1 MIRITRSISLDESE
15 LEERFI
21 RSPGPGGQNVNKVA
35 SAVQLRLDVEGS
47 RSLPDRVKDRLRS
60 LAGQRMTDDGVLII
74 EARRHRSQHRNRE
87 DALERLVALIRKAA
101 RPGKKRKATKPT
113 KASRKR
119 RLEQKRRHSQK
130 KRARRKPI
138 PRPDE

>member
-1 MIRITRSISLDESE
+1 MIRITRNVSLDESE

-47 RSLPDRVKDRLRS
+47 RSLPDRVKERLRAI
-60 LAGQRMTDDGVLII
+60 AGQRMTEDGVLVI

-87 DALERLVALIRKAA
+87 DALDRLVGLIRRAA
-101 RPGKKRKATKPT
+101 TPPKKRKATRPT
-113 KASRKR
+113 RAARER
-119 RLEQKRRHSQK
+119 RLEAKRRRSEKK
-130 KRARRKPI
+130 KRRRKPI